1 MEGHTVDDDT
11 LDAAQ
16 LYLAR
21 DLVVLA
27 AAVAFEL
34 PEVDVGTLLEFSLIT
49 GLGVSRED
57 HMQVGAVGDLDLLEA
72 EEARAVS
79 ELIDDRPAAATVET
93 VGVLELA
100 ACDLYWVVLSR
111 HVVAGSEFDLGHTGH
126 NRFDLGL
133 GHVLGDGSCG
143 REGKTLLDGAVQEEG
158 RDEPPGDPNEGD
170 EDDETDNEV
179 NRPYADQGCLLR
191 LMGPL
196 YRAYLRAVTW
206 SLGGSCRL
214 GRLVTHGTV
223 MPGLQR
229 GPVQP
234 FTSRRALGRSNASP
248 AIGGST

>member
-27 AAVAFEL
+27 ATVAFEL
-34 PEVDVGTLLEFSLIT
+34 PEVDVGALLELSLIT

-57 HMQVGAVGDLDLLEA
+57 HMQVGTVGDLDLLEA
-72 EEARAVS
+72 EEGRAVG
-79 ELIDDRPAAATVET
+79 ELIDDRPAAATVEA

-100 ACDLYWVVLSR
+100 ARDLYWVVLSR
-111 HVVAGSEFDLGHTGH
+111 HIVAGGEFDLGHTGH

-143 REGKTLLDGAVQEEG
+143 REGKTFLDGAVQEEG
-158 RDEPPGDPNEGD
+158 RNEPPGDPNEGD

-179 NRPYADQGCLLR
+179 HRPYANQGCLLR
-191 LMGPL
+191 LVGPL
-196 YRAYLRAVTW
+196 QIAYLRAVTW
-206 SLGGSCRL
+206 SSDGSCRL
-214 GRLVTHGTV
+214 ERFVTLGSG
-223 MPGLQR
+223 MLRLQR
-229 GPVQP
+229 EPVRP
-234 FTSRRALGRSNASP
+234 FTG
-248 AIGGST
+248 